1 MKILQKERKK
11 KKMQTKFCV
20 RLFLSRLKILIY
32 VTVMYTRTFTIK
44 PVQFFISRYTV
55 NLNKKFNPSVNK
67 LTHDDCNDWTAG
79 A

>member
-1 MKILQKERKK
+1 
-11 KKMQTKFCV
+11 
-20 RLFLSRLKILIY
+20 
-32 VTVMYTRTFTIK
+32 MYTRTFTIK